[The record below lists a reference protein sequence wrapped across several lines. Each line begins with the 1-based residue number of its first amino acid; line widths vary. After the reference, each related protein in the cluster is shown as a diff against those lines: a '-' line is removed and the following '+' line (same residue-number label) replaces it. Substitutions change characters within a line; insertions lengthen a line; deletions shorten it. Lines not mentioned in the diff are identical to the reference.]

1 MTFPSRLIPWTLGI
15 LAVLAPL
22 GLEAA
27 EPPPS
32 APLDVDQA
40 VRIALQQ
47 NYAYQG
53 VQAGVGIA
61 EGSRTTALAGLLP
74 RASGEASYTSADQTV
89 TLQNLDNFFVKNIND
104 EGLGTPTRKSDIP
117 LDSYNTGSGYGL
129 NLREDLGL
137 SRWFTYQGSRDGVRA
152 SEFGEE
158 AGAQD
163 LAYQVRQQFYL
174 VMRAQ
179 DLLTVQEEDLQ
190 LAQDEER
197 RVQSMFDLGSVA
209 RADLLKAQVR
219 VSEAEL
225 ALIRQENQVDIER
238 SRFATLLGYRPD
250 TPLRISGDLE
260 ATPMALDS
268 TQAAAESLERPD
280 LKEAQAQLE
289 SASNNHKAA
298 AWSWF
303 PSLFATFNLTG
314 ASGSQ
319 TSDEIGQQIVSNVQG
334 TDTTLTTILFPTS
347 VDSDREFDR
356 LDWSVGAVVNLDF
369 FFNQGET
376 KRARWIKRQSESRYM
391 DLKLAVQ
398 QELEEAILNYRASL
412 KAVDAARRGVDSA
425 QEDLRLS
432 QERYQQGLG
441 TILDLLEAQ
450 VALTRARNNLVNAQ
464 TGVKISEAA
473 LDKARGAPLP
483 S

>member
-1 MTFPSRLIPWTLGI
+1 MTFPRRLIPWILT
-15 LAVLAPL
+15 LAVLAPR
-22 GLEAA
+22 GAMAA
-27 EPPPS
+27 DPPTT
-32 APLDVDQA
+32 PLDVDDA
-40 VRIALQQ
+40 VRIALKQ

-53 VQAGVGIA
+53 IQAGVGIS
-61 EGSRTTALAGLLP
+61 EGARTTALAGLLP
-74 RASGEASYTSADQTV
+74 RATGDLNYAEGDQTF
-89 TLQNLDNFFVKNIND
+89 TLKNLDYIFVN
-104 EGLGTPTRKSDIP
+104 GVPTAQRDIP
-117 LDSYNTGSGYGL
+117 LDSKDTGSGYGV
-129 NLREDLGL
+129 NFREDLGL
-137 SRWFTYQGSRDGVRA
+137 SRWFNYQGSRDDVRA
-152 SEFGEE
+152 SEFGDE

-179 DLLTVQEEDLQ
+179 DLLTVQEEDLK

-225 ALIRQENQVDIER
+225 ALIRQQNQVGIER
-238 SRFATLLGYRPD
+238 SRLATLLGYRPE
-250 TPLRISGDLE
+250 TPLRIAGDLE
-260 ATPMALDS
+260 ATPMVLDS

-280 LKEAQAQLE
+280 LKQAQAQLE
-289 SASNNHKAA
+289 SAGNMHKASS
-298 AWSWF
+298 WSWF
-303 PSLFATFNLTG
+303 PSLYATLSFSGLTG
-314 ASGSQ
+314 DR
-319 TSDEIGQQIVSNVQG
+319 TSDELGQQVLVDQPATG
-334 TDTTLTTILFPTS
+334 DTTLILFPTP
-347 VDSDREFDR
+347 VDSDLERTR
-356 LDWSVGAVVNLDF
+356 TDWSVGAVVNLDF
-369 FFNQGET
+369 FFNQGDA
-376 KRARWIKRQSESRYM
+376 KRTRWIKRQTESRLM
-391 DLKLAVQ
+391 DLQLAVQ

-412 KAVDAARRGVDSA
+412 KAVDAARRGVESA